1 VRLALE
7 AGEPDRA
14 VSLAE
19 GLHPERNPF
28 PTNRTYYWVGYG
40 GALAQLRGRHDDAV
54 RALRRAE
61 TLYPL
66 RVQRDPFVR
75 DTLAVL
81 LRHSRR
87 DAVGQELR
95 GMARRAGLPG

>member
-61 TLYPL
+61 TLYP
-66 RVQRDPFVR
+66 PSG
-75 DTLAVL
+75 A
-81 LRHSRR
+81 
-87 DAVGQELR
+87 A
-95 GMARRAGLPG
+95 